1 MRIGEQPDT
10 RLLPER
16 AKLEFHYPDGDTVL
30 YVPFYENPKITESMT
45 ANYVEYNP
53 LARAGSLY
61 VYTGSKSRKIKIKA
75 FFTLPHLMEF
85 SMGIGKFRRIF
96 LGASKKEKKLLF
108 SQFTNYQ
115 TQPSTVGGS
124 SIARELQREYYAYRL
139 EQGSPED
146 MGLTPAQAAAVTAQ
160 GPANEST
167 AILQSLNPSK
177 QAKAIHTMLFFIALF
192 RSSVTNN
199 AGDPLQGPPLIRLN
213 FGTLYQSVPC
223 IAKSYNIA
231 WEEDAKYELET
242 LTPRRIEVN
251 LELHEVRIGDF
262 GEYLPAT
269 MSKRDNLTG
278 WESAIA
284 SPYTLDPMKL
294 MK

>member
-1 MRIGEQPDT
+1 MRIADQPDT

-30 YVPFYENPKITESMT
+30 YVPFYENPKISEAMT

-53 LARAGSLY
+53 MARAGSLY
-61 VYTGSKSRKIKIKA
+61 VYTGAKSRKIKIKA
-75 FFTLPHLMEF
+75 YYTLPHLMEF
-85 SMGIGKFRRIF
+85 NMGISKFRRIF
-96 LGASKKEKKLLF
+96 VGASKKEKRLLF
-108 SQFTNYQ
+108 SQFTNFQ
-115 TQPSTVGGS
+115 TAAASLGGT

-139 EQGSPED
+139 EQSSPEEIG
-146 MGLTPAQAAAVTAQ
+146 MTAAQAQAIKEQ
-160 GPANEST
+160 GPASEST
-167 AILQSLNPSK
+167 SILKFLKSSSQN
-177 QAKAIHTMLFFIALF
+177 QTIDTMLFFIALF

-199 AGDPLQGPPLIRLN
+199 AENPLEGPPLIRLN

-231 WEEDAKYELET
+231 WEEDGKYDLET

-251 LELHEVRIGDF
+251 IELHEVRVGDF

-269 MSKRDNLTG
+269 IAKRDNLTG
-278 WESAIA
+278 WESAI
-284 SPYTLDPMKL
+284 SQPYTLDPQKL

>member
-1 MRIGEQPDT
+1 MRIGEGPDT

-30 YVPFYENPKITESMT
+30 YVPFYENPKITEAMT

-61 VYTGSKSRKIKIKA
+61 VYTGAKSRKIKLKL
-75 FFTLPHLMEF
+75 FYTLPHLMEF
-85 SMGIGKFRRIF
+85 GMGIGKFKRVF
-96 LGASKKEKKLLF
+96 LGGSKREKKLLF
-108 SQFTNYQ
+108 SQFSNYQ
-115 TQPSTVGGS
+115 TQPATLGGT

-139 EQGSPED
+139 EQGTPED
-146 MGLTPAQAAAVTAQ
+146 LGLDGAEAAMIREQ
-160 GPANEST
+160 GPASESQALLRT
-167 AILQSLNPSK
+167 LPPTQQNSAIDTL
-177 QAKAIHTMLFFIALF
+177 LFFISLF
-192 RSSVTNN
+192 RSSVVNN
-199 AGDPLQGPPLIRLN
+199 AEDPMQGPPLIRLN

-251 LELHEVRIGDF
+251 LELHEVRVGDF

-269 MSKRDNLTG
+269 MAKRDNLTG
-278 WESAIA
+278 WESVI
-284 SPYTLDPMKL
+284 SDPYTMDPMKL
-294 MK
+294 MR